1 MKFENQNLLVS
12 VAEHVADELYS
23 QKNRAR
29 VFNTYLN
36 KLWESLGELNRER
49 QKELFVDFSPERAQ
63 EIQQMLKS
71 GKFNVHNVTPSENCI
86 LLDFM
91 VPELKQEVYSDTS
104 LPQKTEEFYKRKKRE
119 MIGFSKI
126 IDTISGDEII
136 DIAGG
141 AGDMARVLS
150 EKTGKPAKV
159 LDINPH
165 QLRYVEELNKIL
177 DQSVEPVQFD
187 IRKDKI
193 PDGTW
198 VAKHPCGDLADHII
212 DSWSKS
218 EGSPELYLMTCCQGM
233 AKNHANPYGID
244 KEEWKQL
251 CRQSDLTNSND
262 LEKRKKGQE
271 AMEKLD
277 SARIKYLQDKG
288 FKAELRKV
296 PDTIKGNV
304 IVVKK

>member
-1 MKFENQNLLVS
+1 MKFETPNLPVS
-12 VAEHVADELYS
+12 VAEHVADGLYS

-36 KLWESLGELNRER
+36 KLWNSLGQLSEDQQEG
-49 QKELFVDFSPERAQ
+49 LFDSFSPERAE
-63 EIQQMLKS
+63 EIQKMLQS
-71 GKFNVHNVTPSENCI
+71 GKFRIQNITPSENCI

-91 VPELKQEVYSDTS
+91 VPDLKQEVYSDTS

-126 IDTISGDEII
+126 IDTVSGDQII

-218 EGSPELYLMTCCQGM
+218 EGSSELYLMTCCQGM
-233 AKNHANPYGID
+233 AKNHANPYGIEE
-244 KEEWKQL
+244 EEWKRL
-251 CRQSDLTNSND
+251 CRQSDLTNSSD

-277 SARIKYLQDKG
+277 SARIKYLIDKG